1 LRPVASTLTDQ
12 PTSSLVDRR
21 ERTERSQLRCT
32 HIEGEDRES
41 SRRLNVAAGDGRV
54 RGEVRGRGDDPLE
67 ADRRPRVGNL
77 VLARHSPKD
86 DGVGVSEE
94 GEEEEGV
101 SFIER
106 RRERREETDSR
117 ISRSDS
123 PRELESASESISP
136 SFT

>member
-1 LRPVASTLTDQ
+1 M
-12 PTSSLVDRR
+12 
-21 ERTERSQLRCT
+21 
-32 HIEGEDRES
+32 
-41 SRRLNVAAGDGRV
+41 
-54 RGEVRGRGDDPLE
+54 E